1 MAKRCGYGVEA
12 AGDALM
18 KTSVATEAL
27 SRGTPAGA
35 HQGPPAW
42 TNSMMGL
49 LTANA
54 GRLGWGKQANMG
66 RNQAS

>member
-1 MAKRCGYGVEA
+1 
-12 AGDALM
+12 M

-42 TNSMMGL
+42 ASSMMGL

-54 GRLGWGKQANMG
+54 GRGGEGKQTWEEIK
-66 RNQAS
+66 QADAEKAW